1 MAGLFASSAVKWAID
16 NISSLLPPAA
26 GSSQGLDVLEELRK
40 LERTM
45 RRIHATLHDAEQ
57 RWNIREESAKLR
69 LEELKEL
76 AYDAEDVVEE
86 YEYEVNRRK
95 VEALERL
102 ATVHGGGGG
111 GASKR
116 KREEVHEEHF
126 STESGIVP
134 VPSELADRTRTVIQR
149 FCEIKDYC
157 DSFSLSDND
166 GDRRIV
172 PDINAMRQTS
182 SFVFAPRILGREKD
196 MENVIA
202 KLLSGEGSRVG
213 GCMSVLAIV
222 GMGGLGK
229 TTLAQ
234 LVYNNPTVQQSFDLY
249 GWVYVSECFD
259 VSNITRKIISSLTQ
273 NNCDHI
279 QSGELQGALANRIK
293 DKRVFLVLDDI
304 WNERSDYWEL
314 LITPMFASR
323 CCDIIVTTRNERVA
337 RLVQTTQIYNLNSL
351 SPDESWSLFKQT
363 TFIEQENI
371 SPANLVEIARMVS
384 EKCKGLPLVIKT
396 VGSILRFETDEI
408 KWRDVLQSE
417 LWDLEQTQNEVL
429 PVLELS
435 YKHMPIYLKQCFV
448 ALSLY
453 PKYYYLDENMVVWLW
468 KLLGLLQSD
477 EIYNRDEIG
486 KLYFNELVQRSL
498 LQSSIHGQK
507 VMHDLVHDLACFLA
521 GEEFFRLEEDK
532 QTEVPRGARYMS
544 IMPKPLS
551 KKRIQISNS
560 SQSLRAIIVIMG
572 DIDIVNP
579 EVLFTHCKKLRI
591 IYVVQGSVQK
601 ALLDFIGGMK
611 LLRHLTLSGYECAAH
626 LSRPNSMSQLFN
638 LQTLNMQ
645 AYTLL
650 KIGRLV
656 NLQTLPEI
664 HLMKCGCF
672 VDIRELRNMNKIRK
686 LCIRGLRNVP
696 SIIHAD
702 EAHLQSKR
710 NLEVLELDFDEFFLH
725 KDFVELRSCEHTEH
739 RDANEAAVT
748 LSRGQLLEKLRPH
761 CQSLKVLRIQNLNH
775 GNYPSWLGSASFSKL
790 TELKLQA
797 CQSQHLPTLGELP
810 SLKSLD
816 IRQMVRVEHI
826 GHEFCSLDRRFKGF
840 PALRDLSFHGMNRL
854 SEWSG
859 VEDGEF
865 PRLEALLFWDAFEL
879 RSLPLVPFLSL
890 RKFTL
895 IDCRNLVTF
904 PASATLQELNISI
917 CEKLKELPSL
927 PSLQSL
933 HLFNCP
939 SLVAFGHFPSLTIL
953 YLADPFKEEILHRL
967 VNSHLRM
974 EELTISSNTL
984 KSICLE
990 PQSLPSLRSLEIRC
1004 PNLQCCDTLASISSL
1019 KKLNISASPRLH
1031 VPNSLRSQLE
1041 ELYTAESF

>member
-1 MAGLFASSAVKWAID
+1 MTGLFASSALKWAID

-40 LERTM
+40 LGRTM

-234 LVYNNPTVQQSFDLY
+234 LVYNDPT
-249 GWVYVSECFD
+249 
-259 VSNITRKIISSLTQ
+259 
-273 NNCDHI
+273 
-279 QSGELQGALANRIK
+279 GALANRIK

-337 RLVQTTQIYNLNSL
+337 RLVQTKQIYNLNSL

-486 KLYFNELVQRSL
+486 K
-498 LQSSIHGQK
+498 
-507 VMHDLVHDLACFLA
+507 
-521 GEEFFRLEEDK
+521 
-532 QTEVPRGARYMS
+532 
-544 IMPKPLS
+544 
-551 KKRIQISNS
+551 
-560 SQSLRAIIVIMG
+560 
-572 DIDIVNP
+572 
-579 EVLFTHCKKLRI
+579 
-591 IYVVQGSVQK
+591 
-601 ALLDFIGGMK
+601 
-611 LLRHLTLSGYECAAH
+611 
-626 LSRPNSMSQLFN
+626 
-638 LQTLNMQ
+638 
-645 AYTLL
+645 
-650 KIGRLV
+650 
-656 NLQTLPEI
+656 
-664 HLMKCGCF
+664 
-672 VDIRELRNMNKIRK
+672 
-686 LCIRGLRNVP
+686 
-696 SIIHAD
+696 
-702 EAHLQSKR
+702 
-710 NLEVLELDFDEFFLH
+710 
-725 KDFVELRSCEHTEH
+725 
-739 RDANEAAVT
+739 
-748 LSRGQLLEKLRPH
+748 
-761 CQSLKVLRIQNLNH
+761 
-775 GNYPSWLGSASFSKL
+775 
-790 TELKLQA
+790 
-797 CQSQHLPTLGELP
+797 
-810 SLKSLD
+810 
-816 IRQMVRVEHI
+816 
-826 GHEFCSLDRRFKGF
+826 
-840 PALRDLSFHGMNRL
+840 
-854 SEWSG
+854 
-859 VEDGEF
+859 
-865 PRLEALLFWDAFEL
+865 
-879 RSLPLVPFLSL
+879 
-890 RKFTL
+890 
-895 IDCRNLVTF
+895 
-904 PASATLQELNISI
+904 
-917 CEKLKELPSL
+917 
-927 PSLQSL
+927 
-933 HLFNCP
+933 
-939 SLVAFGHFPSLTIL
+939 
-953 YLADPFKEEILHRL
+953 
-967 VNSHLRM
+967 
-974 EELTISSNTL
+974 
-984 KSICLE
+984 
-990 PQSLPSLRSLEIRC
+990 
-1004 PNLQCCDTLASISSL
+1004 
-1019 KKLNISASPRLH
+1019 
-1031 VPNSLRSQLE
+1031 
-1041 ELYTAESF
+1041 

>member
-1 MAGLFASSAVKWAID
+1 M
-16 NISSLLPPAA
+16 
-26 GSSQGLDVLEELRK
+26 
-40 LERTM
+40 
-45 RRIHATLHDAEQ
+45 
-57 RWNIREESAKLR
+57 
-69 LEELKEL
+69 
-76 AYDAEDVVEE
+76 
-86 YEYEVNRRK
+86 
-95 VEALERL
+95 
-102 ATVHGGGGG
+102 
-111 GASKR
+111 
-116 KREEVHEEHF
+116 
-126 STESGIVP
+126 
-134 VPSELADRTRTVIQR
+134 
-149 FCEIKDYC
+149 
-157 DSFSLSDND
+157 
-166 GDRRIV
+166 
-172 PDINAMRQTS
+172 
-182 SFVFAPRILGREKD
+182 
-196 MENVIA
+196 
-202 KLLSGEGSRVG
+202 
-213 GCMSVLAIV
+213 
-222 GMGGLGK
+222 
-229 TTLAQ
+229 
-234 LVYNNPTVQQSFDLY
+234 
-249 GWVYVSECFD
+249 
-259 VSNITRKIISSLTQ
+259 
-273 NNCDHI
+273 
-279 QSGELQGALANRIK
+279 
-293 DKRVFLVLDDI
+293 
-304 WNERSDYWEL
+304 
-314 LITPMFASR
+314 
-323 CCDIIVTTRNERVA
+323 VA
-337 RLVQTTQIYNLNSL
+337 
-351 SPDESWSLFKQT
+351 
-363 TFIEQENI
+363 
-371 SPANLVEIARMVS
+371 

-396 VGSILRFETDEI
+396 VGSILRFETNEI

-417 LWDLEQTQNEVL
+417 LWGLEQTQNEVL

-468 KLLGLLQSD
+468 KLLGLLQGD

-486 KLYFNELVQRSL
+486 KLYFNELVQRSM

-521 GEEFFRLEEDK
+521 GEEFFRLEDDK

-544 IMPKPLS
+544 IMPIALC
-551 KKRIQISNS
+551 KKRIQISNA
-560 SQSLRAIIVIMG
+560 SQSLRAIIMIQ
-572 DIDIVNP
+572 DNIDIVNP
-579 EVLFTHCKKLRI
+579 EVLFLHCKKLRI

-686 LCIRGLRNVP
+686 LCIRGLCNVP
-696 SIIHAD
+696 SITHAD

-710 NLEVLELDFDEFFLH
+710 NLEVLELDFDELFLH
-725 KDFVELRSCEHTEH
+725 KAFDGLRSCEHTEH
-739 RDANEAAVT
+739 GDANEAAVT

-761 CQSLKVLRIQNLNH
+761 CQGLKVLRIQNFNH

-797 CQSQHLPTLGELP
+797 CQSRYLPTLGELP

-816 IRQMVRVEHI
+816 IRQMECVEHI
-826 GHEFCSLDRRFKGF
+826 SHEFCSLDPRFKGF
-840 PALRDLSFHGMNRL
+840 QALRDLSFDGMNRL

-865 PRLEALLFWDAFEL
+865 PRLETLSFWNAIELKSLPLVPLSCLCNLRLYGCKNLVTFPASATMQELNISTCEKLKELPALPSLRSLQLFHCPSLFALGHFPWLTSLGLYYTFHEDILCKLVNSYLTLEDLTIWSDTIKSIALEPLGLPSLRKLELRCPNLHYCGALTSLSSLKILNITGTENTKFEPWKLPQLVGQCFLFQACQSQHLPTLGELPSLKSVDIRQMEYVEHIGHEFCSLDPRFKGFQALRDLRLDGLNRLLEWSGVEDGEFPRLETLLFWDAFEL

-890 RKFTL
+890 CKFTL
-895 IDCRNLVTF
+895 IDCSNLVTF
-904 PASATLQELNISI
+904 PASDTLKVLNISI

-939 SLVAFGHFPSLTIL
+939 SLVTFGHFPSLTIL
-953 YLADPFKEEILHRL
+953 YLDDPFKQEILHRL

-984 KSICLE
+984 KS
-990 PQSLPSLRSLEIRC
+990 
-1004 PNLQCCDTLASISSL
+1004 CCDTLASISSL
-1019 KKLNISASPRLH
+1019 KKLNISASPLLH
-1031 VPNSLRSQLE
+1031 LDVLHS
-1041 ELYTAESF
+1041 TDI